1 MESNIELV
9 GHNVA
14 DLSKKAITSFASEI
28 VEKSTDPIKQ
38 LAVVAKVQHLCK
50 ELELGFKKVCL
61 SEIQNFEGQKTFV
74 QGVELSQAEV
84 GTKYDYSS
92 SPIWN
97 ELESQIVELKSKQK
111 EHEDFLKA
119 LKSKT
124 QILTDDGEVIELFP
138 PAKSSSTSIKL
149 TIK

>member
-1 MESNIELV
+1 MENNIELASN
-9 GHNVA
+9 NVA
-14 DLSKKAITSFASEI
+14 NLSKKEITLFASEI
-28 VEKSTDPIKQ
+28 VENAIDPIKQ

-50 ELELGFKKVCL
+50 ELESGFKKVCL
-61 SEIQNFEGQKTFV
+61 SEIQSFEGQKTFV
-74 QGVELSQAEV
+74 QGVEFAQAEV
-84 GTKYDYSS
+84 GTKYDYSA

-97 ELESQIVELKSKQK
+97 ELENQIIALKSKQK
-111 EHEDFLKA
+111 DHEDFLKA

>member
-9 GHNVA
+9 GHNVS
-14 DLSKKAITSFASEI
+14 DLSKKGITLFASEI
-28 VEKSTDPIKQ
+28 IEKSTDPIKQ

-50 ELELGFKKVCL
+50 ELEAGFKKVCL
-61 SEIQNFEGQKTFV
+61 SEIQSFEGQKTMAM
-74 QGVELSQAEV
+74 GVEFAQAEV

-92 SPIWN
+92 SPIWI
-97 ELESQIVELKSKQK
+97 ELESQIVELKTKQK
-111 EHEDFLKA
+111 EHEDFLKV

>member
-9 GHNVA
+9 GSNVA
-14 DLSKKAITSFASEI
+14 ELSKKGIMSFASEI
-28 VEKSTDPIKQ
+28 VENAIDPMKQ
-38 LAVVAKVQHLCK
+38 LAVVSKVQLLCK
-50 ELELGFKKVCL
+50 ELEAGLKKSCL
-61 SEIQNFEGQKTFV
+61 NEIQTYEGQKTNIL
-74 QGVELSQAEV
+74 GVEFAQAEV
-84 GTKYDYSS
+84 GTKYDYSA
-92 SPIWN
+92 SPIWS
-97 ELESQIVELKSKQK
+97 ELEEKIVSLKAQQK

>member
-1 MESNIELV
+1 MENNIELV
-9 GHNVA
+9 GSNVA
-14 DLSKKAITSFASEI
+14 ELTKKGISSFAYEI
-28 VEKSTDPIKQ
+28 IEKSTDPIKQ
-38 LAVVAKVQHLCK
+38 LAVVAKGQHLCK
-50 ELELGFKKVCL
+50 ELESGFKKVCL
-61 SEIQNFEGQKTFV
+61 SEIQSFDGQKTMAL
-74 QGVELSQAEV
+74 GVEFAQAEV
-84 GTKYDYSS
+84 GTKYDYSE
-92 SPIWN
+92 SPIWIN
-97 ELESQIVELKSKQK
+97 LENQIIELKTKQK

>member
-9 GHNVA
+9 GSNVA
-14 DLSKKAITSFASEI
+14 ELSKKGIMSFASEI
-28 VEKSTDPIKQ
+28 VENAIDPMKQ
-38 LAVVAKVQHLCK
+38 LAVVSKVQLLCK
-50 ELELGFKKVCL
+50 ELEAGLKKVCL
-61 SEIQNFEGQKTFV
+61 SEIANFEGQKTNIL
-74 QGVELSQAEV
+74 GVEFAQAEV
-84 GTKYDYSS
+84 GTKYDYSA
-92 SPIWN
+92 SPIWLD
-97 ELESQIVELKSKQK
+97 LEEKIVSLKAQQK